1 MKEVKN
7 SKWNSPALKQI
18 RDIVWGCRVFV
29 FIDKVLHPGESTSDR
44 LAEIDSDRL
53 AKIYAANAKRV
64 RRMKRNLLRQASR

>member
-7 SKWNSPALKQI
+7 SKWNNPALKQI
-18 RDIVWGCRVFV
+18 RDIAWGCRVSV

-44 LAEIDSDRL
+44 LAKID
-53 AKIYAANAKRV
+53 AANAKRV